1 MRRRTERGFALVAV
15 LLVMTLLLGIG
26 AAIHTG
32 VVGETGMRGAHARAT
47 AGFYAAEAAINRGMG
62 DYRNIFLE
70 YRVPEGADFDQRSF
84 TLGHRTVKYQL
95 TAVPGNPTLV
105 TVPAGRPFSGL
116 QSLQYRYT
124 ASSSSELRT
133 GDVEASLGTEFN
145 IDYIPL
151 FQFLAF
157 YSNDLEI
164 APGPNMTLHGP
175 IHTNGTLYL
184 NSENTL
190 TISELPQIPTVS
202 VTAAGNVFR
211 GRKDT
216 TACNGTVQVAKLV
229 DSNTDGALDLR
240 AVSCSG
246 VQSSSALSPW
256 LGALKSRQA
265 TVSVPTPDIIARG
278 TGTFWQASDIRI
290 VLNLSAPD
298 ASGYFPIQVQDVN
311 GNVDAVKNA
320 RLQAFMVAKPG
331 RIFYSDPPNVAVGST
346 ACTTTGASHCNPSNY
361 LPAFG
366 SAGAV
371 YACANSDLNLLPAAN
386 CPTRIAN
393 QPLSSGGMTAR
404 RGGFYNNREGA
415 WVRMLNINMYDLLE
429 WNEVQGVG
437 NRLFDPMDNT
447 YGGIVVFLSVQGSG
461 SNGIPSPRYGVRV
474 FGSPRLTFP
483 SMPDL
488 TGVTIVSDQGVYL
501 EGTYNVGGGGDPKQ
515 PAAIMG
521 DTINV
526 LSNNWSGT
534 PGCKND
540 CQSRMPLAQRLG
552 TSTVVNAAFI
562 GGVDLTTN
570 GNYNGGFENYPR
582 FHEDWSGQTLTYR
595 GSFVSLGTPR
605 HNNGAWCGTGGGCN
619 IYNAPARNWDYDVDF
634 QDVTKLP
641 PLTPRFISV
650 QQILFTENFR

>member
-1 MRRRTERGFALVAV
+1 MERRRERGFALVAV

-32 VVGETGMRGAHARAT
+32 VVSETSMRGAHARAT

-62 DYRNIFLE
+62 DYRNIFLS
-70 YRVPEGADFDQRSF
+70 YRVPDGADFDQRSF
-84 TLGHRTVKYQL
+84 PLGHRTVKYQL
-95 TAVPGNPTLV
+95 SAVPGNPTLV
-105 TVPAGRPFSGL
+105 TVPAGRPFAGL

-124 ASSSSELRT
+124 ATATSELQL

-164 APGPNMTLHGP
+164 APGPNMTLHGA

-190 TISELPQIPTVS
+190 TVAELPEVPTVS

-211 GRKDT
+211 GRKDNT
-216 TACNGTVQVAKLV
+216 QCNGTVNVAKLV
-229 DSNTDGALDLR
+229 DSNHDGALDLR
-240 AVSCSG
+240 AVACSG
-246 VQSSSALSPW
+246 TQSSSQLSPW
-256 LGALKSRQA
+256 LGALKARQA
-265 TVSVPTPDIIARG
+265 VVSVPTPDIIARG
-278 TGTFWQASDIRI
+278 NGTFWQAADIRI
-290 VLNLSAPD
+290 ILNLTTAD
-298 ASGYFPIQVQDVN
+298 ANGYYPIQVQDVN
-311 GNVDAVKNA
+311 GAVDAVKNA
-320 RLQAFMVAKPG
+320 RLQAFMAAKPS
-331 RIFYSDPPNVAVGST
+331 RIFYNDPPTAAVGT
-346 ACTTTGASHCNPSNY
+346 ACTTTGASHCNPNSY
-361 LPAFG
+361 TPPFA
-366 SAGAV
+366 SAAAV

-386 CPTRIAN
+386 CPVRIAN
-393 QPLSSGGMTAR
+393 QPLISGGVTAR

-415 WVRMLNINMYDLLE
+415 WVHMLNLNMYDLLE
-429 WNEVQGVG
+429 WNEVQGAG
-437 NRLFDPMDNT
+437 NRLFDPLDNT
-447 YGGIVVFLSVQGSG
+447 YGGIVVFLSVQGPG
-461 SNGIPSPRYGVRV
+461 SNGVPTPRYGVRV

-488 TGVTIVSDQGVYL
+488 TGVTIVSDQGVYV

-521 DTINV
+521 DTLNV
-526 LSNNWSGT
+526 LSSSWSGT
-534 PGCKND
+534 PGCRND
-540 CQSRMPLAQRLG
+540 CQSRLALASRPG
-552 TSTVVNAAFI
+552 ASTTINAAFI
-562 GGVDLTTN
+562 SGVDNTTN

-619 IYNAPARNWDYDVDF
+619 IYNPPARNWDYDVDF